1 MYALVLL
8 GAGRAAQLGVGDTAV
23 VS

>member
-8 GAGRAAQLGVGDTAV
+8 GAGVLRKLGVGDTAV